1 MTTTY
6 HTHHPPC
13 TLSTLCTIP
22 AMHPT
27 RSEHPAPGTP
37 RALSTRRAPFTRTP
51 RALGARAA
59 GSGGRGGTA
68 PARAHWTVQETA
80 PPLPAA
86 RACVRSYV
94 RACVRACERRG
105 RGRGRG
111 EEQRAREV

>member
-1 MTTTY
+1 MPTTY
-6 HTHHPPC
+6 HTHHTHC

-94 RACVRACERRG
+94 RACVRACV
-105 RGRGRG
+105 
-111 EEQRAREV
+111 REAGAGTGTG